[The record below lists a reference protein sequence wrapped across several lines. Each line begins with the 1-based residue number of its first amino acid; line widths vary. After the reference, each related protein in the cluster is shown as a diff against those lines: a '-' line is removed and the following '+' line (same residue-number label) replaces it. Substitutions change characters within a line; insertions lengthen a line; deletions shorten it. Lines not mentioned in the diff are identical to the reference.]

1 MVLRI
6 GTRAS
11 KLALAQAHWVRK
23 RISAQYPDLKV
34 ELVTVRTK
42 GDRVRDRPLST
53 IGGKGLFVKEIEEAL
68 QRRDIDIAVH
78 SLKDV
83 PAELPGD
90 LYIGAI
96 PEREDPWDV
105 LISKDH
111 SPLEELPK
119 GSRIGTSS
127 LRRAAQLLHHRPDL
141 EIVPLR
147 GNLDTRIRKLQ
158 SLDMHAIIVAAAGLR
173 RTGMVDHITHPIP
186 LDLMLP
192 AIGQGA
198 LGLELRLDDRKTRT
212 MVAFLDHYTTH
223 VAVEAERAFLKE
235 LKGGCQL
242 PVAAFGQ
249 LIDGT
254 LRLDGMVADVR
265 GEKVVRDRVSGSPGD
280 AKTLGTAL
288 ARRVLE
294 AGAREILEEIY
305 KGEDRGE

>member
-1 MVLRI
+1 MILRI

-11 KLALAQAHWVRK
+11 KLALAQAQWVCN
-23 RISAQYPDLKV
+23 RISAEYPDLEV

-42 GDRVRDRPLST
+42 GDRVQDRPLST

-68 QRRDIDIAVH
+68 QRKDIDIAVH

-96 PEREDPWDV
+96 PEREDPCDV
-105 LISKDH
+105 IISKDNA
-111 SPLEELPK
+111 SLEELPK
-119 GSRIGTSS
+119 ESRIGTSS

-147 GNLDTRIRKLQ
+147 GNLDTRIRKLHA
-158 SLDMHAIIVAAAGLR
+158 LDMHAIIVAAAGLKR
-173 RTGMVDHITHPIP
+173 MGLAGQITQVLPA
-186 LDLMLP
+186 DVMLP

-198 LGLELRLDDRKTRT
+198 LGLELRLDDQRT
-212 MVAFLDHYTTH
+212 GTMMTFLDHYPTR

-242 PVAAFGQ
+242 PVAGFGQ
-249 LIDGT
+249 LTDGT
-254 LRLDGMVADVR
+254 LSLDGMVADVT
-265 GEKVVRDRVSGSPGD
+265 GTKVVRDGVSGLPEE
-280 AKTLGTAL
+280 ANALGTAL
-288 ARRVLE
+288 AQRVLE
-294 AGAREILEEIY
+294 AGARGILEEIY
-305 KGEDRGE
+305 KR